1 VGVWPRTPDFNGAGF
16 WAFFL
21 VEFHALKYAC
31 ALLFYWSIIG
41 ALRAKDT
48 RALLR
53 VVSNLHRIHLEEWKN
68 LHRTYNTACTAARH
82 APLSRH
88 LPLDCHTT
96 VSLYCH
102 TTVSL
107 HCHTTASLDCH
118 TTVSLDCH
126 TTVSLYCHTAVSIS
140 QLHVARV
147 IVLCFAFCTKC
158 VCFFSSTNTALRW
171 KRNFLPIS
179 QWRSQLGGSNFWLRQ
194 ATIICF
200 GYRLPKRKMT
210 GYSQNFGGP
219 LGLRL
224 CYFCGASLASSRS
237 SLTFESFVIKTVTVE
252 FFLRHDRSATL
263 QPRGGWW
270 SPRCGVD
277 RIVLQWRSS
286 KNNRV
291 LLSARLQSFVSRSRR
306 WAGFRPLRFNQGCG
320 VRGKISDSLT

>member
-1 VGVWPRTPDFNGAGF
+1 MRVTLLLINYRSSSCEGHPSPPARGFEPAPDSSRGMEKFAQDIQYRVHCS
-16 WAFFL
+16 AP
-21 VEFHALKYAC
+21 C
-31 ALLFYWSIIG
+31 AAVASFATW
-41 ALRAKDT
+41 
-48 RALLR
+48 
-53 VVSNLHRIHLEEWKN
+53 
-68 LHRTYNTACTAARH
+68 
-82 APLSRH
+82 LSH
-88 LPLDCHTT
+88 DGLDCHTT

-252 FFLRHDRSATL
+252 FFVFPA
-263 QPRGGWW
+263 P
-270 SPRCGVD
+270 
-277 RIVLQWRSS
+277 
-286 KNNRV
+286 
-291 LLSARLQSFVSRSRR
+291 
-306 WAGFRPLRFNQGCG
+306 RPLCYTSAAWWLM
-320 VRGKISDSLT
+320 ISSLWCRSNSTSVAFKQK